1 MKLGSL
7 STLLALSLSS
17 ALLSPSLTQ
26 SSFSLSSGYSS
37 KLNSKVHIHE
47 KPGQSILTLRLTLC
61 SISSHTFFSL
71 LLSREALG
79 ALLHSYLSLCEVVVF
94 LFHRSPAKDYNG
106 KTSRWP

>member
-1 MKLGSL
+1 MEEIGEREDRVWSSIAIEACRKL
-7 STLLALSLSS
+7 AV
-17 ALLSPSLTQ
+17 AIHPSLTPRFTSTRPQ
-26 SSFSLSSGYSS
+26 LS
-37 KLNSKVHIHE
+37 
-47 KPGQSILTLRLTLC
+47 LTLC